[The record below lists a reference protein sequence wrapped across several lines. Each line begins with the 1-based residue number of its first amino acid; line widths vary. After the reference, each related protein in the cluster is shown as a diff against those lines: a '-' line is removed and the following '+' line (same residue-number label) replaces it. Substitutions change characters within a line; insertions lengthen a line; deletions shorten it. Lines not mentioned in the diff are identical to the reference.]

1 MTIALRAGLPAAVL
15 LAAAALSP
23 VGMAGESKGR
33 PWTLEDI
40 LTVPEVNEIALSGD
54 GRLAIYAAEV
64 ADVDAGKPRSHLRIV
79 DVATGQTREVLTV
92 AAVKS
97 LRPVPG
103 TQAWSALL
111 DLGEGLQLYR
121 IDSKGKLRALIIN
134 PKPVPVGKADMS
146 FAIGGAVRPSRIGVL
161 DYDWSPDGKWLW
173 YSQLRAKTGGPRV
186 RFDDEVIALL
196 GRRRSTIDVEV
207 DYFVRD
213 PEGKTT
219 RFMTRPSTDRVATRG
234 GGHILWRGDE
244 IQFRIEK
251 SDGSLGGVFEFVAWN
266 RLNNRVR
273 TILKQRDLLSMAI
286 LGGPRGG
293 QLSTSGVGRDREL
306 IETSPEGRSY
316 SYGHVAFDIGDS
328 RSAGWKSSRDG
339 KRVVIGTRRLDDAR
353 YGLALIDE
361 EGVRELR
368 ADASLTRC
376 GFDGMLRSALCVEE
390 GMSRPPRLV
399 RVNLDTSEIAD
410 LGPVSPRHEEI
421 EPLQAIARTF
431 VSRDG
436 YRADG
441 YLLLPRGHH
450 AGDRHPAVVVT
461 HGSDADDRFVET
473 ANQWNYPVQ
482 LLAER
487 GYVVLLL
494 NDPSFRQSQDLMDAV
509 GAWLRGK
516 GPPDPE
522 TVQRRLWL
530 SGVHSLEDAVTKLAA
545 EGLVDPARVGIAGY
559 SRGSQMVNVT
569 VTNSRVFR
577 AASSGDGGFLEPAG
591 YATGRSSYDAVY
603 GGAPLSDNIEHW
615 RRFAPSLN
623 ADKVCAA
630 VLQQVASASPSQI
643 ELYEALRAAGVA
655 TQISYYPGATAASD
669 ETHIFYLTANRLRAM
684 RENIA
689 WFDYWLLG
697 KRDADAPFP
706 ERFELWDRMAT
717 TRAPCEK

>member
-1 MTIALRAGLPAAVL
+1 
-15 LAAAALSP
+15 
-23 VGMAGESKGR
+23 
-33 PWTLEDI
+33 
-40 LTVPEVNEIALSGD
+40 
-54 GRLAIYAAEV
+54 
-64 ADVDAGKPRSHLRIV
+64 
-79 DVATGQTREVLTV
+79 
-92 AAVKS
+92 
-97 LRPVPG
+97 
-103 TQAWSALL
+103 
-111 DLGEGLQLYR
+111 
-121 IDSKGKLRALIIN
+121 
-134 PKPVPVGKADMS
+134 
-146 FAIGGAVRPSRIGVL
+146 
-161 DYDWSPDGKWLW
+161 
-173 YSQLRAKTGGPRV
+173 
-186 RFDDEVIALL
+186 
-196 GRRRSTIDVEV
+196 
-207 DYFVRD
+207 
-213 PEGKTT
+213 
-219 RFMTRPSTDRVATRG
+219 
-234 GGHILWRGDE
+234 
-244 IQFRIEK
+244 
-251 SDGSLGGVFEFVAWN
+251 
-266 RLNNRVR
+266 
-273 TILKQRDLLSMAI
+273 
-286 LGGPRGG
+286 
-293 QLSTSGVGRDREL
+293 
-306 IETSPEGRSY
+306 
-316 SYGHVAFDIGDS
+316 
-328 RSAGWKSSRDG
+328 
-339 KRVVIGTRRLDDAR
+339 
-353 YGLALIDE
+353 
-361 EGVRELR
+361 
-368 ADASLTRC
+368 
-376 GFDGMLRSALCVEE
+376 
-390 GMSRPPRLV
+390 MSRPPRLV
-399 RVNLDTSEIAD
+399 RVNLDTNEIAD
-410 LGPVSPRHEEI
+410 LGPISPRHEEI

-441 YLLLPRGHH
+441 YILLPRGHR

-461 HGSDADDRFVET
+461 HGSDADDRFVEP

-522 TVQRRLWL
+522 TVQQKLWL
-530 SGVHSLEDAVTKLAA
+530 SGVHSLEDAVSELAA
-545 EGLVDPARVGIAGY
+545 EGLIDPARVGIAGY

-684 RENIA
+684 RENMA

-706 ERFELWDRMAT
+706 ERFELWDRMAA